1 MRSCQLYMFLSC
13 LLLASTSWT
22 QQIKMTDYMETFVER
37 EVFKHATISATV
49 LEVNGK
55 AELLGY
61 RKDKALVPASSLK
74 LLTSYSALQF
84 LGENYTYQ
92 TDLSYAGNILA
103 DGTLEGNVYITGS
116 GDPTLGSSK
125 FKAYLNF
132 PDLMAD
138 MVAGIRAAGINCI
151 SQNIIAD
158 ESVFNS
164 YPISPSWQWN
174 DLGNYYAG
182 GAWGLNIN
190 DNQYYVYFGQQ
201 PTKGMIPKLL
211 RYGPKIPNLTFQ
223 NEVETG
229 DPGSGDNAYIFG
241 GPYDYTK
248 RIVGTIPPGAK
259 EFTIKGSIPDPPLFL
274 AYHVQS
280 ALKKKNIKVDGY
292 ESLFEWDT
300 KKPTLNLIKSYR
312 SPPLSDIVKSTNFDS
327 NNLYCEALLKTI
339 GLEETGKGSG
349 SGGIKV
355 ITEYLE
361 SLSLDVEGLRMD
373 DGSGLSARNLI
384 STSLMAEFLKEQ
396 AKAKD
401 LKWATSFL
409 PRVGSQGTVRHMLKN
424 SPAKDRV
431 WAKSGSMEGILS
443 YSGYVKAKS
452 GKWLSFCVIV
462 NGFPQKIRTIR
473 KHLEDFIESVYL
485 LN

>member
-1 MRSCQLYMFLSC
+1 MSRCRFYLC
-13 LLLASTSWT
+13 LCSLLIVSASWT
-22 QQIKMTDYMETFVER
+22 QQIKMTDYMESFVER
-37 EVFKHATISATV
+37 DVFKHATLSATV
-49 LEVNGK
+49 LEVNGE

-61 RKDKALVPASSLK
+61 RKDKAMIPASSLK
-74 LLTSYSALQF
+74 ILTTYSALQF
-84 LGENYTYQ
+84 LGKDYTYK
-92 TDLSYAGNILA
+92 TDLSYAGTILG
-103 DGTLEGNVYITGS
+103 DGTLEGSVYITGS

-125 FKAYLNF
+125 FKGYLNF
-132 PDLMAD
+132 PDLIAD
-138 MVAGIRAAGINCI
+138 MTSGIRSAGISCV
-151 SQNIIAD
+151 SQEVIAD
-158 ESVFNS
+158 ESLFNS

-201 PTKGMIPKLL
+201 PSKGMIPKLL

-274 AYHVQS
+274 AYHVQY
-280 ALKKKNIKVDGY
+280 ALQQKKVKVDGY
-292 ESLFEWDT
+292 KSLFEWDT
-300 KKPTLNLIKSYR
+300 KKPKLNLIKSYR
-312 SPPLSDIVKSTNFDS
+312 SPPVSDIVKSANFDS

-355 ITEYLE
+355 IKDYLK
-361 SLSLDVEGLRMD
+361 SLSIDVEGLRMD
-373 DGSGLSARNLI
+373 DGSGLSARNLV
-384 STSLMAEFLKEQ
+384 STSVMAKFLKKQ
-396 AKAKD
+396 ANAKD
-401 LKWATSFL
+401 LQWATSFL
-409 PRVGSQGTVRHMLKN
+409 PRMGSQGTVRNMLSN

-443 YSGYVKAKS
+443 YTGYIKAKS
-452 GKWLSFCVIV
+452 GKWLSFCIIV

-473 KHLEDFIESVYL
+473 KHLEDFIENVYL

>member
-1 MRSCQLYMFLSC
+1 MRLFQLYLFLSC
-13 LLLASTSWT
+13 LLMTSTSWT
-22 QQIKMTDYMETFVER
+22 QQIKMTDYMESFVER
-37 EVFKHATISATV
+37 DVFKHATISATV
-49 LEVNGK
+49 LEVNG
-55 AELLGY
+55 EREVLGY
-61 RKDKALVPASSLK
+61 RKNKALIPASSLK
-74 LLTSYSALQF
+74 ILTSYSALQF
-84 LGENYTYQ
+84 LGEDYTYK
-92 TDLSYAGNILA
+92 TDVSYAGTKLA
-103 DGTLEGNVYITGS
+103 DGTLEGSIYITGA

-125 FKAYLNF
+125 FKGYLNF
-132 PDLMAD
+132 PDFIRD
-138 MVAGIRAAGINCI
+138 MTASIKSTGITCV
-151 SQNIIAD
+151 SQDIIAD
-158 ESVFNS
+158 ESLFNS

-182 GAWGLNIN
+182 GAWGININ

-201 PTKGMIPKLL
+201 ATKGMIPKLL

-274 AYHVQS
+274 AYHIQY
-280 ALKKKNIKVDGY
+280 ALQKENIKVDGY
-292 ESLFEWDT
+292 KSLFQWET
-300 KKPTLNLIKSYR
+300 KKPKLTLIKSYT
-312 SPPLSDIVKSTNFDS
+312 SPPLSTIVKSANFES

-339 GLEETGKGSG
+339 GLVETGKGSG

-355 ITEYLE
+355 IRDYLK
-361 SLSLDVEGLRMD
+361 SLSIDVYGMRMD
-373 DGSGLSARNLI
+373 DGSGLSVRNLLT
-384 STSLMAEFLKEQ
+384 TSLMAEFLKKQ
-396 AKAKD
+396 ANAKD
-401 LKWATSFL
+401 LQWATSFL
-409 PRVGSQGTVRHMLKN
+409 PRMGSQGTVRNMLSG

-443 YSGYVKAKS
+443 YSGYIKAKS
-452 GKWLSFCVIV
+452 GKWVSFCIIV

-473 KHLEDFIESVYL
+473 KELEDFIENVYL